1 MVYSVI
7 NIDII
12 GSRKITNRKTVQA
25 ASIKHIEQMNRKYKT
40 ILAAPITLTLGDEIQ
55 ILLKAPYKSYMII
68 NCFQRF
74 FDQFHLDIYAGFG
87 TGTILTNLYD
97 DTRRMDGPCF
107 VNARKALEIAKTKNP
122 FYNQYVKSKD
132 NYVFFYSDDIPLTS
146 DRHQHL
152 TLSPYLFSNEVAV
165 TKVEEQI
172 TFNQLIN
179 NLISNNEILKKKLT
193 KKQKDII
200 SHYEEAGSYSKMI
213 DNNPSLTKAS
223 ISQKLTASN
232 YSQILLNNMLLEQM
246 LYEYCQE
253 MIFNLNPND

>member
-7 NIDII
+7 NIDMIQ
-12 GSRKITNRKTVQA
+12 SRKIANRQTVQEA
-25 ASIKHIEQMNRKYKT
+25 LFEYVAQMNSKYKS
-40 ILAAPITLTLGDEIQ
+40 ILAAPITFTLGDELQ

-68 NCFQRF
+68 NRFQRF

-87 TGTILTNLYD
+87 TGPIHTELYD

-107 VNARKALEIAKTKNP
+107 INARKALEITKTKNP

-132 NYVFFYSDDIPLTS
+132 NYVFFYSDDIPLTNN
-146 DRHQHL
+146 RHQHL
-152 TLSPYLFSNEVAV
+152 SLSPYLFSNEVAA
-165 TKVEEQI
+165 TKVEKQV
-172 TFNQLIN
+172 TYNQLIN

-193 KKQKDII
+193 NKQKDII

-213 DNNPSLTKAS
+213 DKNPTLTKAS

-232 YSQILLNNMLLEQM
+232 YSQILLNNMLLEQI
-246 LYEYCQE
+246 LYEYSQE
-253 MIFNLNPND
+253 MTFNLNP